1 LQKDPESLKKLIRN
15 FLKLLLTR
23 AISAFDFGLE
33 NPGVCQTA
41 PGTAPYFYEEENWV
55 DDMEL
60 AAIELYNE
68 TKDLKYFN
76 FALEFGRKEP
86 VTPWMGSDTAR
97 HYQWYPFVNMVIRQL
112 PGIRKSRVPLS
123 SRII

>member
-1 LQKDPESLKKLIRN
+1 LQKDPESFKKIDPE
-15 FLKLLLTR
+15 FSKLLLTR
-23 AISAFDFGLE
+23 AISALILVWRTRAYARLHPE
-33 NPGVCQTA
+33 
-41 PGTAPYFYEEENWV
+41 TAPYFYEEENWV

-97 HYQWYPFVNMVIRQL
+97 HYQWYPFVNMGHPAIARHQK
-112 PGIRKSRVPLS
+112 IKSGP
-123 SRII
+123 